1 MRCLAFRAVTIILL
15 FAPAIAAANPE
26 KGVASVGKV
35 NGQEIVLDAIVASV
49 DDKPITLSF
58 QEPGGRTIVSYR
70 SDDKD
75 APHHKRPGTKAGLN
89 RFVWDLKHGGPTK
102 LDPSLVVRKYKPFA
116 DEGGDPSGPVVKP
129 GSYRVTLEIDGQ
141 SQAADFAVVKD
152 PRVKTSRKAFDEQF
166 ALLEAAF
173 PGRID
178 LGIGRAPG
186 TDPVTSWALRHG
198 AGGVSDEAVTHFPEY
213 VDNVLA
219 MMEPAGVGLA
229 LRGSQHVLKATPAA
243 QSVPQIWLLG
253 SSDYSARLAAAKGMP
268 YVFAHHF
275 SGSGTAEALELYRST
290 FQPSPELAEPRTF
303 LTVNASVA
311 DTAQEAQRLALPQLL
326 QMLALRTGQPL
337 VAQRSVEDAETIVEA
352 GLPEAHESLVEA
364 MRRRWVIGDAAG
376 ARAELADLAASYG
389 VDEVM
394 VNPVG
399 GAFRGTD
406 PDRKSTRLN
415 SSHTDIS
422 RMPSSA

>member
-1 MRCLAFRAVTIILL
+1 MSLALSVLDLVPVRSDQTTGD
-15 FAPAIAAANPE
+15 AIAASVELARTADRLGYRRFWVAEHHNMPAVAATNPPVLIGLFAGATE
-26 KGVASVGKV
+26 QIRVGSGGVMLP
-35 NGQEIVLDAIVASV
+35 NH
-49 DDKPITLSF
+49 
-58 QEPGGRTIVSYR
+58 
-70 SDDKD
+70 
-75 APHHKRPGTKAGLN
+75 AP
-89 RFVWDLKHGGPTK
+89 
-102 LDPSLVVRKYKPFA
+102 LVVA
-116 DEGGDPSGPVVKP
+116 
-129 GSYRVTLEIDGQ
+129 
-141 SQAADFAVVKD
+141 
-152 PRVKTSRKAFDEQF
+152 EQF

-186 TDPVTSWALRHG
+186 SDPVTSWALRHG
-198 AGGVSDEAVTHFPEY
+198 AGGVDDEAVARFPEY

-229 LRGSQHVLKATPAA
+229 LRGGQHVLKATPVA
-243 QSVPQIWLLG
+243 QTVPQVWLLG

-290 FQPSPELAEPRTF
+290 FQPSPELDEPRTF

-311 DTAQEAQRLALPQLL
+311 DTVEEAQRQALPQLL

-337 VAQRSVEDAETIVEA
+337 VAQRTVEDAETIVDA
-352 GLPEAHESLVEA
+352 GLPEAHDALIEA
-364 MRRRWVIGDAAG
+364 MRKRWVIGDAAS
-376 ARAELADLAASYG
+376 ARDELASLAAAYG

-399 GAFRGTD
+399 GAFAGTD
-406 PDRKSTRLN
+406 PRTAPARVRTLELLGG
-415 SSHTDIS
+415 
-422 RMPSSA
+422 